1 MRRILG
7 PSCGHH
13 VAILWPSWGLVGG
26 HIVAIVGPRW
36 RCPLFRNNKR
46 HFSPPR
52 KHKQDSALFRHAVFD
67 LRKRNRTLPDSVAVV
82 ARRHTGT
89 RTHWYTGEPMH
100 KYTQTSAYWYT
111 ETPAVHE
118 PLSVLTHGTPVR
130 QYTGT
135 PVHWYTG
142 TPIHWCTSTPVH
154 RYTGTPVHRDT
165 DTLIHW
171 YTSTLVNYFG
181 VCSARSRKLFWDR
194 LGALSGVI
202 LGLSSSRLVALWGP
216 LGISWGLFGL
226 SWGHVAAVFEPSGAI
241 WG

>member
-1 MRRILG
+1 MRCREGTRRPLRLSYSSRKLRHTSVG
-7 PSCGHH
+7 VKLASMSMPT
-13 VAILWPSWGLVGG
+13 LVYRYTDTP
-26 HIVAIVGPRW
+26 V
-36 RCPLFRNNKR
+36 
-46 HFSPPR
+46 
-52 KHKQDSALFRHAVFD
+52 Q
-67 LRKRNRTLPDSVAVV
+67 
-82 ARRHTGT
+82 RHTGT
-89 RTHWYTGEPMH
+89 L
-100 KYTQTSAYWYT
+100 A
-111 ETPAVHE
+111 
-118 PLSVLTHGTPVR
+118 
-130 QYTGT
+130 
-135 PVHWYTG
+135 HWYTG
-142 TPIHWCTSTPVH
+142 TLFHRCTNAQVH
-154 RYTGTPVHRDT
+154 KYTGTLVHRDT